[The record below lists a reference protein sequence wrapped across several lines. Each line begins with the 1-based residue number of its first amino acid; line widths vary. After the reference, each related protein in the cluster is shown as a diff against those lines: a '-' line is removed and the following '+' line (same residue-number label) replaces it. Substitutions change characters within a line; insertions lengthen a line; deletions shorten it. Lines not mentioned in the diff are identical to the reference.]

1 MKVVWMWIAGWMLA
15 MACAGCGHNI
25 SVYSKGVGAE
35 LAWRPN
41 TIMPSIRFGSYENLD
56 LVQKENNQVR
66 YTSNSGVG
74 FDWFGLKS
82 LFGGKE
88 ANNAGTGTVLE
99 VKTGPQINGY
109 VADVLMNPEAK
120 PEHVEIAKAVT
131 GVQMDLGDK
140 ETHVSTDGASTN
152 ATPVVTTEKG
162 TFGSVTVTTPTNQY
176 TQDAIKE
183 PDLESA
189 IAIAEEYVKAGCDYL
204 QVSNGIHDVMKAY
217 GFYIICAVVVLILAI
232 AFVIVHLLQK
242 SIDLR
247 KMVEDLR
254 ALSGR

>member
-1 MKVVWMWIAGWMLA
+1 MKKSIAFIALA
-15 MACAGCGHNI
+15 MSFVLVGCGHNI

-41 TIMPSIRFGSYENLD
+41 TVMPSIRFGSYENLD

-82 LFGGKE
+82 LFGGGKG
-88 ANNAGTGTVLE
+88 NDIGMGTVLE

-109 VADVLMNPEAK
+109 VADVLLNPDVQ
-120 PEHVEIAKAVT
+120 PEHVEIAKAVA

-140 ETHVSTDGASTN
+140 ETHVSLDGAKTN
-152 ATPVVTTEKG
+152 TTPVVTTEKG
-162 TFGSVTVTTPTNQY
+162 AFGSVTVTTPTNQY
-176 TQDAIKE
+176 TQDAIRE
-183 PDLESA
+183 Q
-189 IAIAEEYVKAGCDYL
+189 VKT
-204 QVSNGIHDVMKAY
+204 NGIYDVLKSY
-217 GFYIICAVVVLILAI
+217 GLYIACAVIVLILAL

-242 SIDLR
+242 SSDMKTIIREMHEMMQGKD
-247 KMVEDLR
+247 
-254 ALSGR
+254 

>member
-1 MKVVWMWIAGWMLA
+1 MKKSIAFTAFAMLFVLV
-15 MACAGCGHNI
+15 GCGHNI

-66 YTSNSGVG
+66 YTSNNGVG

-82 LFGGKE
+82 LFSGGKG
-88 ANNAGTGTVLE
+88 NDIGMGTVLE

-109 VADVLMNPEAK
+109 VADALLNPDVK

-131 GVQMDLGDK
+131 GVQIDLGDK
-140 ETHVSTDGASTN
+140 ETHVGLDEAKTN
-152 ATPVVTTEKG
+152 TPPVVTTEKG
-162 TFGSVTVTTPTNQY
+162 AFGSVTVTTPTNQY
-176 TQDAIKE
+176 TEKAIRE
-183 PDLESA
+183 Q
-189 IAIAEEYVKAGCDYL
+189 VKT
-204 QVSNGIHDVMKAY
+204 NGIHDVLKSY
-217 GFYIICAVVVLILAI
+217 GFYIACAVVVLILAL

-242 SIDLR
+242 SSDL
-247 KMVEDLR
+247 KKIVEDVR
-254 ALSGR
+254 AMSGR

>member
-1 MKVVWMWIAGWMLA
+1 MKWVLALMAGWMLA
-15 MACAGCGHNI
+15 MVATGCGHNI

-162 TFGSVTVTTPTNQY
+162 AFGSVTVTTPTNQY

-183 PDLESA
+183 Q
-189 IAIAEEYVKAGCDYL
+189 VKT
-204 QVSNGIHDVMKAY
+204 NGIHDVLKAY
-217 GFYIICAVVVLILAI
+217 GFYIICAVIVLILVL

-242 SIDLR
+242 SGDLR
-247 KMVEDLR
+247 KMVEDVR
-254 ALSGR
+254 AMSGR

>member
-1 MKVVWMWIAGWMLA
+1 MKKSIAFIALA
-15 MACAGCGHNI
+15 MSFVLVGCGHNI

-56 LVQKENNQVR
+56 LAQKENNQVR

-82 LFGGKE
+82 LFGGGKG
-88 ANNAGTGTVLE
+88 NDIGMGTVLE

-109 VADVLMNPEAK
+109 VADVLLNPDVQ
-120 PEHVEIAKAVT
+120 PEHVEIAKAVA

-140 ETHVSTDGASTN
+140 ETHVSLDGAKTN
-152 ATPVVTTEKG
+152 KTPVVTTEKG
-162 TFGSVTVTTPTNQY
+162 AFGSVTVTTPTNQY
-176 TQDAIKE
+176 TEKAIRE
-183 PDLESA
+183 Q
-189 IAIAEEYVKAGCDYL
+189 VKTT
-204 QVSNGIHDVMKAY
+204 GIHDLLKAY
-217 GFYIICAVVVLILAI
+217 GFYIACAVIVLILAL

-242 SIDLR
+242 SSDMKSIISEMHEMMQG
-247 KMVEDLR
+247 K
-254 ALSGR
+254 S